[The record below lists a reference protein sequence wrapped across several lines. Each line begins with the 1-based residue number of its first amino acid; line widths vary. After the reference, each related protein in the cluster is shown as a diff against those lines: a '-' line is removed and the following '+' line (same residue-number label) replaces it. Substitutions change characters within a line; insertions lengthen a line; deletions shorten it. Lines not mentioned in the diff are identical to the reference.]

1 MSQPRFYPLTTEEF
15 LAVNGLLKDSEL
27 RVWLY
32 FSTILGNF
40 GTSILEYETEQ
51 VAKILNFTQRT
62 VQRAINRLVQLELID
77 LLVIKGKVSKAKFT
91 PKTSDISLHSG
102 DISRHPNDISL
113 HSGDI
118 SRHQVEPNV
127 ANNGYKSDGVKV
139 SNSLDY
145 LENLD
150 SLSVYRDEFENEIEN
165 THTEISENSG
175 EELPGNSGQVGQI
188 INVPIV
194 KTESSDL
201 IKCSGG
207 ANATIKYDS
216 RLGMRPPAPKPKY
229 LIPDGDWLNSKGQL
243 DVAFIRHTA
252 KQWQKS
258 SNASFHQLAIE
269 EVEALVFSHFAKDHD
284 ALAVKWEAFTKTST
298 RHAEAVKLRLDAG
311 IEISEAEQLEIVGKT
326 QAIASNKSIPLE
338 QLTIGSECEENHQAY
353 KLIESAP
360 IDESEQTENLKR
372 LASLSSV
379 IGRMPEVKANVRRA
393 NIRRL
398 ETTPADIN
406 EANQWILDPSLRMAA
421 LQWAKNQG
429 FSFDGS
435 EIYQEEF

>member
-1 MSQPRFYPLTTEEF
+1 M
-15 LAVNGLLKDSEL
+15 VNGLLKDSEL

-32 FSTILGNF
+32 FSTLAPFNDSKPVDFQSSEVALILGL
-40 GTSILEYETEQ
+40 S
-51 VAKILNFTQRT
+51 QRT
-62 VQRAINRLVQLELID
+62 IQRAINRLIQLD
-77 LLVIKGKVSKAKFT
+77 LVDIEITKGKIKPRQFAT
-91 PKTSDISLHSG
+91 NGGDNLLQLSDK
-102 DISRHPNDISL
+102 SRHSSDTDVASNDNL
-113 HSGDI
+113 
-118 SRHQVEPNV
+118 RHPSDTDV
-127 ANNGYKSDGVKV
+127 ASNGCKSDGVKV
-139 SNSLDY
+139 SNSSYYSDY
-145 LENLD
+145 SDYSNC
-150 SLSVYRDEFENEIEN
+150 VYSEIQNSEN

-207 ANATIKYDS
+207 ATATIKYDS

-229 LIPDGDWLNSKGQL
+229 LIPAGDWLNSNGQL

-284 ALAVKWEAFTKTST
+284 ALAVKWEAFSKTST
-298 RHAEAVKLRLDAG
+298 RHAEAVQLRLDAG
-311 IEISEAEQLEIVGKT
+311 IEIGKAEQLEIVGKT

-360 IDESEQTENLKR
+360 IDESEQIENLKR
-372 LASLSSV
+372 LASLGSV
-379 IGRMPEVKANVRRA
+379 IGRMPEAKANVRRA

-429 FSFDGS
+429 FSFDGT